1 MQVKR
6 WFFHSLTLQEILTKT
21 NLKVM
26 KNKLLKSFKI
36 GILTFGLLLLF
47 CNCEKNDDIVSKELQ
62 QERTVTEISFEE
74 FKSKTNLSNQTENL
88 GPFFDINKPS
98 SKSSINDKNTSN
110 FSNATI
116 LKDNIIKIRKDN
128 FTTYTF
134 TILAQTENDEFY
146 NLVLYVNNN
155 QEIYKS
161 YILKYIP
168 SKKWLTDTSQ
178 HFSGNVKIVNNDI
191 FNTGNLLQSKSSI
204 SSKSSQLDYCIDD
217 VIITYECSHGREG
230 HREGNPGRPSCTAD
244 EFYVYLDIISSPC
257 SGSSGGDGGN
267 FDPNISS
274 GTSTSGGGNDND
286 NGIVTAPNTVPY
298 TWELKNFESGKLSK
312 EERNYYHSDPQS
324 NIKST
329 IDWHL
334 ILNNFSTN
342 SQNEA
347 QAALNFGDK
356 LNLNFHQFNWVF
368 NNRDSEELLDIK
380 SYLNEIIIVTPE
392 IESFLK
398 EVIDSEIETNNS
410 TEVDFDYRVIED
422 KSFKNNPCLKG
433 VYDKLGGAVTYQYY
447 LKKFGGNFSVAN
459 LKLSTAVH
467 PNYPLVNAVTI
478 APKNYMINIMFNPNN
493 LGRPQLDI
501 ARTFIHELLHA
512 EIYRK
517 LLSCANLPNVNINN
531 YTNTQWQTYINN
543 LKNNFPGLF
552 DYYMRY
558 EYSVPK
564 GQQISDAQHQV
575 MAQHYRQII
584 VEVLKQFDNNIHS
597 DEIYNSLAWIG
608 LMGEG
613 QVDSTTGLPQV
624 PSVAWNKLPQD
635 QRLQIL
641 STYKNFIKTNVSC
654 Q

>member
-1 MQVKR
+1 
-6 WFFHSLTLQEILTKT
+6 
-21 NLKVM
+21 M
-26 KNKLLKSFKI
+26 KNKLLKPFKI

-47 CNCEKNDDIVSKELQ
+47 WNCEKNDDIVPKEVQ
-62 QERTVTEISFEE
+62 QERTMTEISFDE
-74 FKSKTNLSNQTENL
+74 FKSKINLNNETGNLSR
-88 GPFFDINKPS
+88 FFDINKPP
-98 SKSSINDKNTSN
+98 SKSSINNKNTSN
-110 FSNATI
+110 FDNATI
-116 LKDNIIKIRKDN
+116 LTDNIVKIKKDN

-134 TILAQTENDEFY
+134 TILTQTENDEFY

-161 YILKYIP
+161 YILKYTP
-168 SKKWLTDTSQ
+168 SEKWLANTAQ
-178 HFSGNVKIVNNDI
+178 HFGGTVKIINNDI
-191 FNTGNLLQSKSSI
+191 FNLGNLLQSKNSLSA
-204 SSKSSQLDYCIDD
+204 KSNTNDECIDD
-217 VIITYECSHGREG
+217 VIISYECSHGVEG
-230 HREGNPGRPSCTAD
+230 HRETPRSSNCSATD
-244 EFYVYLDIISSPC
+244 FYMYIDIISSPC
-257 SGSSGGDGGN
+257 SGSSGNDGGD
-267 FDPNISS
+267 FDPNTSG
-274 GTSTSGGGNDND
+274 GTSTSGGGE

-298 TWELKNFESGKLSK
+298 TWKLKNFTSGVITDSK
-312 EERNYYHSDPQS
+312 VRTYYSSNS
-324 NIKST
+324 NIKNT
-329 IDWHL
+329 IDRFL
-334 ILNNFSTN
+334 IEKNFSSTAELEAKSSLEFGN
-342 SQNEA
+342 S
-347 QAALNFGDK
+347 LNF
-356 LNLNFHQFNWVF
+356 NFEQFNWAF
-368 NNRDSEELLDIK
+368 INRNGEDVNTIK
-380 SYLNEIIIVTPE
+380 IYLSDEVITPE
-392 IESFLK
+392 VEGFVKETIEAMDNDGK
-398 EVIDSEIETNNS
+398 NDG
-410 TEVDFDYRVIED
+410 EVDFTYRVIED

-447 LKKFGGNFSVAN
+447 LKKFDGNFSVAN
-459 LKLSTAVH
+459 LKLSSAVH
-467 PNYPLVNAVTI
+467 PNYPLANAVTI
-478 APKNYMINIMFNPNN
+478 APRNYMINIMFNPNN
-493 LGRPQLDI
+493 LSRPQLDI

-584 VEVLKQFDNNIHS
+584 VEVLKQFDNNVHS

-613 QVDSTTGLPQV
+613 EVDSTTGLPQV
-624 PSVAWNKLPQD
+624 PSVGWNKLPQD